1 MQPHV
6 VLKPEMFPQQIL
18 LIFIRNGRQ
27 METIIYA
34 DDENVAYVTL
44 LVPLSLYTVF
54 RLGSVSYKS
63 VRLQ

>member
-1 MQPHV
+1 
-6 VLKPEMFPQQIL
+6 
-18 LIFIRNGRQ
+18 

-63 VRLQ
+63 VRLQWDGQAVSCVY